1 MRKIN
6 EIFYSIQ
13 GEGCHSGKP
22 AIFIRFS
29 GCNLKCPF
37 CDTKHQNG
45 VMMSDK
51 EILDTIRQYP
61 AELVVLTGGE
71 PSFFIDEPF
80 VQMLKNAGKYVAIE
94 TNGTHELPKN
104 LDWVTV
110 SPKSD
115 FCENATPIINECDE
129 VKAVFRFQANLSW
142 YLNNFKAKYYFLQ
155 PCDMGD
161 KKLNEEILNT
171 TIAQCLGDPR
181 WRISLQT
188 QKILN
193 VR

>member
-1 MRKIN
+1 MKKIN

-13 GEGCHSGKP
+13 GEGYHAGTP
-22 AIFIRFS
+22 AVFVRFS

-37 CDTKHQNG
+37 CDTEHQSG
-45 VMMSDK
+45 MEMTDE
-51 EILDTIRQYP
+51 EIVEQVKMYP
-61 AELVVLTGGE
+61 AKLVVLTGGE
-71 PSFFIDEPF
+71 PSLFINEVF
-80 VQMLKNAGKYVAIE
+80 VQSLKDAGKYVAIE

-115 FCENATPIINECDE
+115 FCQGATPIIKECDE
-129 VKAVFRFQANLSW
+129 VKAVFRFQNIAW
-142 YLNNFKAKYYFLQ
+142 YFNIKAKHYYLQ
-155 PCDMGD
+155 PCDMKEGIT
-161 KKLNEEILNT
+161 NEEIIKGT
-171 TIAQCLGDPR
+171 VKECLKDPR

>member
-13 GEGCHSGKP
+13 GEGYHSGKP

-37 CDTKHQNG
+37 CDTKHQDG

-61 AELVVLTGGE
+61 AKLVVLTGGE

-80 VQMLKNAGKYVAIE
+80 VQILKDAGKYVAIE

-115 FCENATPIINECDE
+115 FCENATPIIKECDE
-129 VKAVFRFQANLSW
+129 VKVVFRFQVNLSW
-142 YLNNFKAKYYFLQ
+142 YLNSFKAKYYFLQ

-161 KKLNEEILNT
+161 KKLNEEILNG
-171 TIAQCLGDPR
+171 TIAQCLGEPR

>member
-13 GEGCHSGKP
+13 GEGYHSGKP

-29 GCNLKCPF
+29 GCNLRCPF
-37 CDTKHQNG
+37 CDTKHQDG

-51 EILDTIRQYP
+51 EILDTVCQYP
-61 AELVVLTGGE
+61 AKLVVLTGGE
-71 PSFFIDEPF
+71 PSFFIDELF
-80 VQMLKNAGKYVAIE
+80 VQMLKDADKYVAIE
-94 TNGTHELPKN
+94 TNGTHELPNN

-115 FCENATPIINECDE
+115 FCENATPIIKECDE
-129 VKAVFRFQANLSW
+129 VKAVFRFQSNIAW
-142 YLNNFKAKYYFLQ
+142 YLNIKARYHYLQ

-161 KKLNEEILNT
+161 EKLNKEILQG
-171 TIAQCLGDPR
+171 TIDTCLKDAR